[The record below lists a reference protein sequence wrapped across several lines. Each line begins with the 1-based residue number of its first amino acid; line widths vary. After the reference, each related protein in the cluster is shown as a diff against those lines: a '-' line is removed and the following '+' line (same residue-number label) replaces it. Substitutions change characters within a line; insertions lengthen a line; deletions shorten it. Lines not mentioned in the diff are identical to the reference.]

1 MGGGARRHA
10 PLNRPEKMNL
20 KKIDQAVTLI
30 CDQGCTRIRVLIQHL
45 ETGAIIQE
53 TIELDETERQAVLA
67 ELKSIMA
74 IYDLRK

>member
-1 MGGGARRHA
+1 
-10 PLNRPEKMNL
+10 MNPN
-20 KKIDQAVTLI
+20 KIEQAVTLI
-30 CDQGCTRIRVLIQHL
+30 CDQGCARIRVLIQHL

-53 TIELDETERQAVLA
+53 TIELDETERQTVLA